1 MNNVAIFKIIFEKNG
16 KRTKKKYLFLDNFT
30 YSNNLEY
37 LEKSKN
43 LFNRYKTLSNT
54 CLLEYDFKE
63 KAYITYNTSKKKVLL
78 YPIKDKIQ

>member
-1 MNNVAIFKIIFEKNG
+1 MNNVGIFKIVFEKAN
-16 KRTKKKYLFLDNFT
+16 KRTRKKYLYLDNFT

-43 LFNRYKTLSNT
+43 IFNRYKNLSNT
-54 CLLEYDFKE
+54 CLLEYDSKE

>member
-1 MNNVAIFKIIFEKNG
+1 MNNIGIFKVIFEKNG
-16 KRTKKKYLFLDNFT
+16 KRTKKRYLFLDNFT
-30 YSNNLEY
+30 YSNTIEY

-54 CLLEYDFKE
+54 CLLEFDPDE
-63 KAYITYNTSKKKVLL
+63 SAYITYNTSKKKVRL